1 MVICPSCGESNVED
15 AVFCAYCGTSL
26 AASAATKERRF
37 LTVLFADLVGFT
49 AESDEADP
57 EDVQARLIPYHR
69 RVREEI
75 ERYDG
80 TVEKLIGDG
89 VMAVFGAPTAH
100 EDDPERAVRVAL
112 RIQAAVDDLNEE
124 HEGLDLSVRVGV
136 NSGEAVVSTGGEGER
151 IVGDVVNT
159 ASRIESIAPPGGVVV
174 GETTHRATELVIEYE
189 DIPPVEV
196 KGKAKPLAV
205 WRAIEPRGRYGIDA
219 AVRIPTPFLGRDY
232 EMQQLTE
239 TFRRVYDE
247 RTAQLV
253 TVSAPAGVGKS
264 RLVNEFWQWV
274 DDQPEIVWWR
284 QGRNLPYGEGITFWA
299 LGEIVKGQAGIR
311 DSDSPDEAAEKLST
325 ALEALTNDA
334 ADRDWLSMQLSP
346 LVGAGSETQVGDRSE
361 AFAAWRRFL
370 EDLADVQ
377 PLVMVIEDLHWADDA
392 LIEFLKD
399 LLVWSVDA
407 PIMVICTTRPE
418 LYEANPGWGGGQRNS
433 TTLSLAPLTDDHI
446 ARLLSALLEQAVL
459 PAETQQALLDRA
471 GGNPLYAEEF
481 VRMLSDRGMLKGRAQ
496 LDENS
501 VEAIPVPE
509 TVQALIGSR
518 LDILSDDESMAIQ
531 DASVVGKVFWEGA
544 LIDMADGA
552 DVSGALRQLVER
564 DWIRPVRNSSVE
576 GEREYAFWH
585 TLTRD
590 VAYGRIPRESR
601 VDKHGMAAVWIEATT
616 GERASDH
623 AELLA
628 HHYLSALEL
637 ADAAGKSDTAILRQQ
652 ATRTLVMAG
661 DRAMSLDAARADRYY
676 QEALDLM
683 DPEDPARAGLL
694 VMSGQAMQE
703 HLGHGPPIPVFEEAT
718 RLASVAEDPVTAGR
732 AWLYL
737 SEAQR
742 VTFGVAGGEDALD
755 QAIRLLE
762 SQPPSQYL
770 AAAYLERAAGYMLRG
785 DLEEQAEWAER
796 GIQLAERLDLDESKA
811 RGLSIRGIARFD
823 AGDVDG
829 GMADLRES
837 VAIADASAG
846 RTVMRLT
853 AYVNLADYT
862 RKGRSPAE
870 AQSIYERGIE
880 SVEARGGDT
889 SWATAETMWSLF
901 DLGRWDEVLATGD
914 ALLDRKHGSVLLDA
928 WAQSYQALVS
938 VWRGDIARAS
948 SFQGDYLPVLR
959 QIGDMQQFGPA
970 LLIAARTEVARGN
983 EPAAVQLINEFI
995 SATDDMSPI
1004 FRNLQVADAVRL
1016 LVEAGEV
1023 DEAAALSA
1031 SPDGV
1036 DIRSQLGL
1044 NTARVIVA
1052 EAHADTEQALQQFE
1066 ELATSWADYGH
1077 VLEHALALYGA
1088 GRCLLSLGRNDEA
1101 AARLG
1106 EAREILVDLGATPTI
1121 AEIDALGDQAAAL

>member
-1 MVICPSCGESNVED
+1 VVICPSCGESNVED

-544 LIDMADGA
+544 LTDMAQGG
-552 DVSGALRQLVER
+552 DVSAALRQLVER
-564 DWIRPVRNSSVE
+564 DWIRPVRSSSVE

-585 TLTRD
+585 ALTRD
-590 VAYGRIPRESR
+590 VSYGRIPRGERSR
-601 VDKHGMAAVWIEATT
+601 KHQLVAAWIEAAT
-616 GERASDH
+616 GSRASDH

-628 HHYLSALEL
+628 HHYVSALDIAQASGETDIEAL
-637 ADAAGKSDTAILRQQ
+637 EQQ
-652 ATRTLVMAG
+652 TIRTLVMAG
-661 DRAMSLDAARADRYY
+661 DRAMSLDSGRALGYY
-676 QEALDLM
+676 QQALDLM
-683 DPEDPARAGLL
+683 GADDTARAGLL
-694 VMSGQAMQE
+694 VRSGQATQE
-703 HLGHGPPIPVFEEAT
+703 HLGHGPPIPIFEEAG
-718 RLASVAEDPVTAGR
+718 RLASAMDDQLTAGR

-742 VTFGVAGGEDALD
+742 VTLGVAAGEDALD
-755 QAIRLLE
+755 QAIRILE
-762 SQPPSQYL
+762 SEPPSQYL
-770 AAAYLERAAGYMLRG
+770 AASYLERAAGYMLRG
-785 DLEEQAEWAER
+785 DLDDQAEWAER
-796 GIQLAERLDLDESKA
+796 GIQLADRLDLGESKA

-823 AGDVDG
+823 SGDIDG
-829 GMADLRES
+829 GMADLREA
-837 VAIADASAG
+837 VAIADVSPG
-846 RTVMRLT
+846 RSIMRLT

-862 RKGRSPAE
+862 RKAGSPAE
-870 AQSIYERGIE
+870 AQGIYEQGIAFA
-880 SVEARGGDT
+880 EARGGDT
-889 SWATAETMWSLF
+889 SWATAETMWTLF
-901 DLGRWDEVLATGD
+901 DLGRWDEVLAAGE
-914 ALLDRKHGSVLLDA
+914 ALLESKHGSGLVDA
-928 WAQSYQALVS
+928 WARSYQALVT
-938 VWRGDIARAS
+938 VWRGELTRAGS
-948 SFQGDYLPVLR
+948 LQDDYLVALR
-959 QIGDMQQFGPA
+959 QIGDMQQLGPA

-983 EPAAVQLINEFI
+983 EPAAVELIEEF
-995 SATDDMSPI
+995 SARTEGMSPI

-1016 LVEAGEV
+1016 LVAAGEV
-1023 DEAAALSA
+1023 DEAAALCA
-1031 SPDGV
+1031 SPEGV
-1036 DIRSQLGL
+1036 DIRSELGL
-1044 NTARVIVA
+1044 DTAKAIVA
-1052 EAHADTEQALQQFE
+1052 EARGDAEQALVQYE
-1066 ELATSWADYGH
+1066 ELATGWADYGH
-1077 VLEHALALYGA
+1077 VLEQALALYGA
-1088 GRCLLSLGRNDEA
+1088 GRILTTLGRAGDA
-1101 AARLG
+1101 AQRLAS
-1106 EAREILVDLGATPTI
+1106 AREILVELGAKPTVE
-1121 AEIDALGDQAAAL
+1121 EIDGVVDQAAAL